1 MSQPLND
8 NELTLPEIAA
18 TLDPPDPA
26 LLKALLAG
34 TTEVQLVD
42 KGRLIASSRIVT
54 DTRRLYATA
63 YAYYAKATPAQ
74 RKKLR
79 GFSLKLLALAVAQ
92 AITLDEMRR
101 DHEGRSL
108 DKDAIRTTR
117 DADLRDAF
125 TRALGLRDQLHDVL
139 LDVAGHA
146 PAAREEIDQAV
157 GTAEKPELL
166 VRGLEQLSLIGS
178 RFLDE
183 ATGPIH
189 DRAALFEF
197 DQNYLA
203 EVNAAAKTL
212 ENAIAAATVRPAGTN
227 VSQGDLDK
235 ADGLNLM
242 LLGHVIRAFDNAHDQ
257 DPTIPTLVP
266 IATRRMFNRRAATK
280 KKSDSDEGKERLT
293 PNPG

>member
-26 LLKALLAG
+26 MLKAVLAG
-34 TTEVQLVD
+34 TTELQLVE
-42 KGRLIASSRIVT
+42 KGRTIASSRIVT

-63 YAYYAKATPAQ
+63 YAFYAKATPAQ
-74 RKKLR
+74 RNKLR
-79 GFSLKLLALAVAQ
+79 GFSLKLLAIAIAQ

-101 DHEGRSL
+101 GHEDRSL

-117 DADLRDAF
+117 DAELREAF
-125 TRALGLRDQLHDVL
+125 TLALVLRDQLHDVL
-139 LDVAGHA
+139 LDVAGYA
-146 PAAREEIDQAV
+146 QAAREEIDQAA
-157 GTAEKPELL
+157 GTAEEPELL

-203 EVNAAAKTL
+203 DVNAAAKTL
-212 ENAIAAATVRPAGTN
+212 ENAIAAAAVRPAGTN
-227 VSQGDLDK
+227 ISQGDLDK
-235 ADGLNLM
+235 TDGLNLL
-242 LLGHVIRAFDNAHDQ
+242 LLGQVIRAFDNAHDQ

-266 IATRRMFNRRAATK
+266 IATRRMFNRRSSTK
-280 KKSDSDEGKERLT
+280 KKIDNDEAEAPTGK
-293 PNPG
+293 

>member
-8 NELTLPEIAA
+8 HELTLPEIAA

-34 TTEVQLVD
+34 TTEVQLVE

-63 YAYYAKATPAQ
+63 YAYYAKATPDQ

-92 AITLDEMRR
+92 ALTLDEMRR
-101 DHEGRSL
+101 EHEARSL

-146 PAAREEIDQAV
+146 AAAREEIDQAA

-166 VRGLEQLSLIGS
+166 VRGLEQLSLIGN

-183 ATGPIH
+183 TTGPIH
-189 DRAALFEF
+189 VRAALFEF

-203 EVNAAAKTL
+203 EVDAAA
-212 ENAIAAATVRPAGTN
+212 I
-227 VSQGDLDK
+227 
-235 ADGLNLM
+235 
-242 LLGHVIRAFDNAHDQ
+242 
-257 DPTIPTLVP
+257 
-266 IATRRMFNRRAATK
+266 
-280 KKSDSDEGKERLT
+280 
-293 PNPG
+293 